1 MTSALLAAAGAA
13 AIGFSLRFHWWRRR
27 GAGVPILMYHQVGPH
42 RPGSPLNKWR
52 VTERLLAAHLRLF
65 ARRGY
70 RGVALRDLLAG
81 RASGGR
87 PVVLT
92 FDDGFDG
99 VRTSALPLLRG
110 AGFSATVFVVAGKL
124 GGVDDWNAERPAER
138 LLDAAGLRELAEA
151 GLEIGSHGLTHTS
164 LVGLGDDA
172 LVEETVTSRRTLE
185 EVTGRP
191 VTSFSYPFGACDDR
205 AAAAVR
211 SAGYTAATVI
221 RSGLARPEA
230 DPLRIRRIPVRGT
243 DPLLDLALALTRG
256 RSKF

>member
-1 MTSALLAAAGAA
+1 MTPGLLAAAGAA
-13 AIGFSLRFHWWRRR
+13 AVGFSLRFHWWRPPRT
-27 GAGVPILMYHQVGPH
+27 GVPILMYHQVGPH

-52 VTERLLAAHLRLF
+52 VPEGLFASHLRLL

-70 RGVALRDLLAG
+70 QGVALRDLLAG
-81 RASGGR
+81 HTRGGR

-99 VRTSALPLLRG
+99 VRTAALPLLQS

-124 GGVDDWNAERPAER
+124 GGEDDWNAEHPSER
-138 LLDAAGLRELAEA
+138 LLDDAGLRDLVEA

-172 LVEETVTSRRTLE
+172 LAKETGASRRILE

-191 VTSFSYPFGACDDR
+191 GTAFCYPVGACDDR
-205 AAAAVR
+205 AVAAVR
-211 SAGYTAATVI
+211 CAGYSAATVI
-221 RSGLARPEA
+221 KSGLARPGT

-243 DPLLDLALALTRG
+243 DPVLDLALALTRG